1 MSLDKF
7 TDLELTRILKNL
19 LNEVNY
25 PFSHIGRDLINQ
37 FNNLPTEYEFAESV
51 KELKKQLEKVSN
63 RMMNETQKYVRKIR
77 TFYDDDTSKYEGV
90 IHNDFYSFEID
101 KFIDYSYEVS
111 RFLED
116 NCYELMPAGINQTLI
131 DNYNASLFDLRE
143 LNTIYQNKLN
153 KYTETKKN
161 IINNIKNMIN
171 LLWL

>member
-19 LNEVNY
+19 LDEVNY
-25 PFSHIGRDLINQ
+25 PFSHIGKDLINQ

-77 TFYDDDTSKYEGV
+77 IFYENDVSKYEGV
-90 IHNDFYSFEID
+90 VHNDFYTYTIENFV
-101 KFIDYSYEVS
+101 DYSYEVS

-116 NCYELMPAGINQTLI
+116 NSYELIELGINQTQI
-131 DNYNASLFDLRE
+131 DEFNSNLFDLRE